1 MRPPKAG
8 RPVMPSDY
16 GIRKGAK
23 GLLSWTHVDERMSGS
38 RNYWVSTT
46 RPDGRPHVMPVWGVW
61 IERTFYFG
69 TDRRSRKGR
78 NLAQQP
84 AITVHLES
92 GDDVVIVEGV
102 AAPVTDALLLATVDD
117 AYNSKYGMRVVG
129 HPGDTGIYSV
139 SPGTVFA
146 WREKDFPVSATRWVF
161 P

>member
-1 MRPPKAG
+1 M
-8 RPVMPSDY
+8 PVDY

-23 GLLSWTHVDERMSGS
+23 GLLPWTHVEERMTGS
-38 RNYWVSTT
+38 RNYWVATA

-69 TDRRSRKGR
+69 TDRRSRKGK
-78 NLAQQP
+78 NLAKQP
-84 AITVHLES
+84 AIAVHLES

-102 AAPVTDALLLATVDD
+102 AAQVTGAPVLAAVDE

-129 HPGDTGIYSV
+129 HPGDTGIFSV
-139 SPGTVFA
+139 SPRTVFA